1 MNRKTIKFPKTD
13 VRYWEQ
19 KVAFQSPASRT
30 YSVQIQVARRRSW
43 LSLGTANKAQAAIE
57 ARKLYMQ
64 LKANGWNETM
74 RRRKPQQELAPRK
87 VATTIRDFVDA
98 VRDNTSI
105 LPKTLE
111 AYARALRRIASD
123 ITGRKGGSRDAWNVK
138 LDVLSS
144 EKIEAWLMK
153 FIRRATNPLKEK
165 SARVSANSF
174 ILQARALFN
183 KETLSRVRDVV
194 EIPEPAPFAAIKVEA
209 MRVARYRA
217 TFDFAALIEAPAASL
232 QSVSPSSSRSSFSPR
247 WPACEETKSTSLRGA
262 RFDGTKA

>member
-1 MNRKTIKFPKTD
+1 VP
-13 VRYWEQ
+13 
-19 KVAFQSPASRT
+19 
-30 YSVQIQVARRRSW
+30 RSKIA
-43 LSLGTANKAQAAIE
+43 LRLDPHLGTANKAQAAIE

-64 LKANGWNETM
+64 LKANGWDETM
-74 RRRKPQQELAPRK
+74 RRRKPQQDLAPRK
-87 VATTIRDFVDA
+87 IGTTIREFVDA

-138 LDVLSS
+138 LDVLTS
-144 EKIEAWLMK
+144 EKVEAWRTQ
-153 FIRRATNPLKEK
+153 FIRRATNSLKEK
-165 SARVSANSF
+165 SARVSASSF

-183 KETLSRVRDVV
+183 KETLSRVGDVV

-217 TFDFAALIEAPAASL
+217 TFDFAALIESARSELAEREPEQFKIFLLASMAGL
-232 QSVSPSSSRSSFSPR
+232 RRNEIDKLAWSAFRWDEGLIRIEATEHFSSEV
-247 WPACEETKSTSLRGA
+247 A
-262 RFDGTKA
+262 